1 MADLR
6 YDPVHDS
13 WVAMAE
19 TRTERPNEY
28 QPKSDVVPLA
38 RCPFCGGN
46 EDETPQAIAAYDWD
60 PQRSTA
66 VERGTAVEKDAVER
80 NGAVETDQPDWL
92 CRVIPNR
99 FPAFTPLTD
108 NTCEGPARGQR
119 DCRQTHRDNRA
130 EPFHSALEHSANNLL
145 GPNHGPYRQAPSP
158 HSRQE
163 LIIESPRHVES
174 YSQLSHPELLA
185 SFQVYRQRLRAY
197 RDCPELQYAL
207 LFKNCRPEAGASLAH
222 VHSQLFGLDFI
233 PATIARRHERLQRPT
248 TAAGHDAGSTPH
260 HSLLTQ
266 MLQWELAADQR
277 VVANRSHWTMFC
289 PFASRFSCQTW
300 IVPTGAGQPLWEQ
313 SDQALAELAFLV
325 QDWVRAVEY
334 LWDRPAYNVLFHQP
348 LLRGNSLEG
357 QSFVE
362 LFVRIGSAA
371 GFEWGSDCWINVL
384 SPETA
389 AQQLRTALAA
399 RQEA

>member
-1 MADLR
+1 
-6 YDPVHDS
+6 
-13 WVAMAE
+13 
-19 TRTERPNEY
+19 
-28 QPKSDVVPLA
+28 
-38 RCPFCGGN
+38 
-46 EDETPQAIAAYDWD
+46 
-60 PQRSTA
+60 
-66 VERGTAVEKDAVER
+66 
-80 NGAVETDQPDWL
+80 
-92 CRVIPNR
+92 
-99 FPAFTPLTD
+99 
-108 NTCEGPARGQR
+108 
-119 DCRQTHRDNRA
+119 
-130 EPFHSALEHSANNLL
+130 
-145 GPNHGPYRQAPSP
+145 
-158 HSRQE
+158 
-163 LIIESPRHVES
+163 
-174 YSQLSHPELLA
+174 
-185 SFQVYRQRLRAY
+185 
-197 RDCPELQYAL
+197 
-207 LFKNCRPEAGASLAH
+207 
-222 VHSQLFGLDFI
+222 LDFI